1 MDGYGYRLGY
11 PCFIEYAAKNH
22 LGLLRWQWWSN
33 SGGKY
38 QSVSHTHRAIRA
50 REKRKKKREK
60 MHEKKLLEVLS
71 QRSYADKQLRLSS
84 LLISINFSV
93 IQVVAIDCHPLLV
106 NTNSVIL
113 LFRLVSVTKI

>member
-11 PCFIEYAAKNH
+11 FIGCAAKNH